1 MRNRT
6 IGRELALKF
15 LFMLDLR
22 GPGVRDEL
30 AEFLE
35 ASEAPDEARQFAGR
49 LVTGYLDKAETIDG
63 LVDRAAENWDL
74 RRMATVDRNILRISA
89 FELLEEKDTPAK
101 VVINEAIEIGKKF
114 GSPAKSPSFIN
125 GILDRLRRSRP
136 ETEPP
141 EDPPHD
147 EEQTR

>member
-22 GPGVRDEL
+22 GPEVREEL
-30 AEFLE
+30 TEFLE
-35 ASEAPDEARQFAGR
+35 ASEAPIEARRFAKR
-49 LVTGYLDKAETIDG
+49 LVTGYLDRAEAIDQ

-74 RRMATVDRNILRISA
+74 KRMAAVDRNILRISA
-89 FELLEEKDTPAK
+89 FELRDEGDTPAK

-125 GILDRLRRSRP
+125 GILDRLRRSGL
-136 ETEPP
+136 EAKSNDDEP
-141 EDPPHD
+141 
-147 EEQTR
+147 